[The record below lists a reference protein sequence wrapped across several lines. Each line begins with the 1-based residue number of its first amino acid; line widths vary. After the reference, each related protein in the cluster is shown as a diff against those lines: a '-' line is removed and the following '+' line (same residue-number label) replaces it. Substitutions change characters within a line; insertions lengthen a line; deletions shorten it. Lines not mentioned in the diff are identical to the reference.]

1 MEQETLDNHTE
12 FETKYR
18 VDGDLQF
25 KFKALVSDSDY
36 KNFIYAE
43 GPDYYFTK
51 PDGSF
56 LRYRKA
62 TTEKRAEVT
71 IKEKPQGAKH
81 NVLRKEVNWRVDYT
95 DKDTIYEGADMMGY
109 TFNFSIWKACHIYK
123 MRDNTTLVFYTVR
136 GENNKVD
143 HFIEIELDE
152 ASIGKKTEEE
162 AWNLIRQWEDF
173 LSPLGITHRNRLTKS
188 LYEMYVK
195 DIDYDKEP
203 IQDKASGDS

>member
-1 MEQETLDNHTE
+1 MEQKTLDNHTE

-18 VDGDLQF
+18 VDGDTQF
-25 KFKALVSDSDY
+25 KFKSLVSEADY
-36 KNFIYAE
+36 KQFIYAE
-43 GPDYYFTK
+43 GPDFYFTK

-62 TTEKRAEVT
+62 TTEKRSEIT
-71 IKEKPQGAKH
+71 IKEKPRGARH

-95 DKDTIYEGADMMGY
+95 PKETIEEGADMMGY

-123 MRDNTTLVFYTVR
+123 MKDGTTLVFYTVR
-136 GENNKVD
+136 DEDNKVE

-152 ASIGKKTEEE
+152 SKIGTISEDQ
-162 AWNLIRQWEDF
+162 AWDLIRQWEDF
-173 LSPLGITHRNRLTKS
+173 LSPLGITYRNRLTKS

-195 DIDYDKEP
+195 DINYDKEP
-203 IQDKASGDS
+203 AEAKAS

>member
-25 KFKALVSDSDY
+25 KFKALVSDADY

-81 NVLRKEVNWRVDYT
+81 NVLRKEVNWRVDHT
-95 DKDTIYEGADMMGY
+95 PKDTIYEGADMMGY

-152 ASIGKKTEEE
+152 HNIGKLSEAE
-162 AWNLIRQWEDF
+162 AWGLIRKWEDF

-195 DIDYDKEP
+195 DIDYDKEL
-203 IQDKASGDS
+203 ITAKASGDS

>member
-1 MEQETLDNHTE
+1 METLDRHTE

-25 KFKALVSDSDY
+25 KFKALVSELDY
-36 KNFIYAE
+36 KQFIYAE

-62 TTEKRAEVT
+62 ATEKRSEVT
-71 IKEKPQGAKH
+71 LKEKPKDAKH

-95 DKDTIYEGADMMGY
+95 SKESIHEGAEMMGF

-123 MRDNTTLVFYTVR
+123 MKDGTTLVFYTVR
-136 GENNKVD
+136 GEDNKVN

-152 ASIGKKTEEE
+152 DKIGTMTYEE
-162 AWNLIRQWEDF
+162 AMDKIRSYEKI
-173 LSPLGITHRNRLTKS
+173 LSPLGISHNKRLTKS

-195 DIDYDKEP
+195 EIDYDKKS
-203 IQDKASGDS
+203 DKTKAAGNS

>member
-1 MEQETLDNHTE
+1 MEKETLDVFTE

-18 VDGDLQF
+18 VEGDTQF
-25 KFKALVSDSDY
+25 KFKSLVSEADY

-62 TTEKRAEVT
+62 TTEKRAEIT
-71 IKEKPQGAKH
+71 IKEKPEGAK
-81 NVLRKEVNWRVDYT
+81 NNILRKEVNWRVDYT
-95 DKDTIYEGADMMGY
+95 NKDTIYEGAEMMGY

-136 GENNKVD
+136 DEENNVE
-143 HFIEIELDE
+143 HFIEVELDE
-152 ASIGKKTEEE
+152 SGIGALTEDK
-162 AWNLIRQWEDF
+162 AWELIRQWEDF
-173 LSPLGITHRNRLTKS
+173 LAPLGITYRNRLTKS

-195 DIDYDKEP
+195 DINYDKKENNV
-203 IQDKASGDS
+203 G